1 MKRPP
6 RSLRSLPPE
15 GAQSVGR
22 GGPSRLTTHKL
33 GTLAIHAGQ
42 PPDPA
47 TGAVITPIYATSTY
61 AQQSPGVHKGLDYGR
76 SHNPTR
82 WAYEKCVAA
91 LESGTDAFAFSSGM
105 ATTATVLELLDSGSH
120 VVALDDLYGGTRR
133 LFERV
138 RKRSAGLSF
147 TYLPFTGPQDLE
159 SAVRPDTRMIWVE
172 SPSNPLLKLV
182 DLEAVARFA
191 KSRNLLAVIDNT
203 FASPWCQRPLELGF
217 DVVVHSAT
225 KYLNGH
231 SDVISGVCITAS
243 KALAEKLG
251 FLQNAI
257 GSVPSPFDS
266 FLVTRGLKTLAV
278 RMERHCDN
286 ALAIAERLSKHPKIE
301 AVIYPGLSSH
311 PQHALARRQMRGFGG
326 MLSIRTRSDLAGTK
340 RFLERCELFALA
352 ESLGGVESL
361 IEHPAIMTHASIPA
375 DVRASLGIADNL
387 VRLSVG
393 IEDVDDLAADL
404 DNALRAI

>member
-1 MKRPP
+1 M
-6 RSLRSLPPE
+6 
-15 GAQSVGR
+15 
-22 GGPSRLTTHKL
+22 THKF

-61 AQQSPGVHKGLDYGR
+61 VQQSPGVHQGLDYGR

-82 WAYEKCVAA
+82 WAYERCVAA
-91 LESGTDAFAFSSGM
+91 LESGTDAFAFASGM

-147 TYLPFTGPQDLE
+147 TYLPFSHSDDLRP
-159 SAVRPDTRMIWVE
+159 AVRPETKMIWIE

-182 DLEAVARFA
+182 DLEAVAAFA
-191 KSRNLLAVIDNT
+191 KSRNIISVIDNT

-217 DVVVHSAT
+217 DIVVHSAT

-231 SDVISGVCITAS
+231 SDVIGGVCVTAS
-243 KALAEKLG
+243 KAIAEKLG

-278 RMERHCDN
+278 RMERHCAN
-286 ALAIAERLSKHPKIE
+286 AMAIAERLARHPKVE
-301 AVIYPGLSSH
+301 SVIYPGLPSH
-311 PQHALARRQMRGFGG
+311 PQHALAKRQMHGFGG
-326 MLSIRTRSDLAGTK
+326 MMSMRLKGDLASSR

-375 DVRASLGIADNL
+375 DVRASLGITDNL

-393 IEDVDDLAADL
+393 IEDVEDLGADL
-404 DNALRAI
+404 ERALGAI